1 MLSFTPIT
9 SEKKYFWKWRWYT
22 VIDEIEVATIALP
35 LQSSL
40 AMLVM
45 QCQTRNLPKR
55 VLHAQSFFLIF
66 SFSFSHQCCGCT
78 RLANSIT
85 TQNNPWY
92 AMILSEKP
100 TSWWKN
106 APCNQKSTGTNT
118 EALYC
123 WKRYIKK
130 NDMEQSASHICSS
143 TFAPQNFDLY

>member
-1 MLSFTPIT
+1 MRRSI
-9 SEKKYFWKWRWYT
+9 SGNEDDKQSNY
-22 VIDEIEVATIALP
+22 DEIEVATIALP

-45 QCQTRNLPKR
+45 QCQTRNLPKS

-66 SFSFSHQCCGCT
+66 SFSFSHRCCGCT

-106 APCNQKSTGTNT
+106 APWKCSGYQYRGSILLKTVHR
-118 EALYC
+118 E
-123 WKRYIKK
+123 KRYGAKC
-130 NDMEQSASHICSS
+130 Q
-143 TFAPQNFDLY
+143 PY